1 MIAPT
6 YFGPRDLDE
15 FLGTWAEIAR
25 ELSGLH
31 AGLAFERMIRDLHE
45 SEEAQSLTYR
55 DLHRDIESLE
65 GDLERVRGW

>member
-45 SEEAQSLTYR
+45 IGGGPVTDLSRLASRYR
-55 DLHRDIESLE
+55 VSR
-65 GDLERVRGW
+65 R